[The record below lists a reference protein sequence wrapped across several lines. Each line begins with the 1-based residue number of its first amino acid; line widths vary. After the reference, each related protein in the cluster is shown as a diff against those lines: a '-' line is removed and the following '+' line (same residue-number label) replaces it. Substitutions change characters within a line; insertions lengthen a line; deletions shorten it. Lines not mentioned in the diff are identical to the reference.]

1 MLFRSCAA
9 KIAASVDAAILG
21 YEMYCQG
28 QQFEGGDG
36 IVMKDVESTIR
47 SVGYIG
53 REGMKDTN
61 EKIIKMMIEG

>member
-1 MLFRSCAA
+1 
-9 KIAASVDAAILG
+9 
-21 YEMYCQG
+21 MYCRG

-36 IVMKDVESTIR
+36 IVMKDVEATIR

-61 EKIIKMMIEG
+61 EKIIKMMVEG